1 MAAAAEDG
9 EVGAAVDQPILE
21 ESVFD
26 VWGGTTATGTSAGGE
41 PPDDD
46 DGGGGAAGRVT
57 AQLTACRITATAIIL
72 CVRDGTTATLDGQLA
87 ACAPRTPTDAPAAP
101 SIAVKEWTA
110 LARALALRR
119 IERSTVRPRVDR
131 DSAAVVFTA
140 PHCLEVVRPGEPW
153 HRREDYTGTIAK
165 TFALCTSGAYIRWRQ
180 EERDRVQALVRSR
193 GGSAGQGPDDSN
205 ADPNYVDTALVVGVQ
220 TGPTTSE
227 NGWTHTLVQAR
238 PAHQTSA
245 LHVDLHGMAR
255 VGTTECI
262 LGLGAMRA
270 VDPQRADQ
278 FHAALVHH
286 VATLPLFGGDGTG
299 LIVGKPGDRL
309 QGCWGK
315 KLQRCSLTQ
324 QACTAAAFPAGSR
337 PYTHAVQVEMTMD
350 LRKRLVHNHDEAE
363 AFATAL
369 VMAFR
374 SCCAEA
380 GVPS

>member
-1 MAAAAEDG
+1 MAPPGGLHRHDRQDVCTVHQRCVHSVAAR
-9 EVGAAVDQPILE
+9 GARSCPGARAQPR
-21 ESVFD
+21 
-26 VWGGTTATGTSAGGE
+26 GQCRAR
-41 PPDDD
+41 
-46 DGGGGAAGRVT
+46 AGRL
-57 AQLTACRITATAIIL
+57 QR
-72 CVRDGTTATLDGQLA
+72 R
-87 ACAPRTPTDAPAAP
+87 P
-101 SIAVKEWTA
+101 K
-110 LARALALRR
+110 LRR
-119 IERSTVRPRVDR
+119 
-131 DSAAVVFTA
+131 
-140 PHCLEVVRPGEPW
+140 HCARG
-153 HRREDYTGTIAK
+153 R
-165 TFALCTSGAYIRWRQ
+165 GA
-180 EERDRVQALVRSR
+180 D
-193 GGSAGQGPDDSN
+193 
-205 ADPNYVDTALVVGVQ
+205 
-220 TGPTTSE
+220 GPTTSE

-278 FHAALVHH
+278 FHAALVHR
-286 VATLPLFGGDGTG
+286 VATLPLFGGNGTG